1 MRNSTTTRRR
11 RLRATQLVRRCA
23 VVGVIAL
30 WFVDATVDTG
40 TEADDFLAE
49 AQAVSE

>member
-1 MRNSTTTRRR
+1 MHDTTTTRRR
-11 RLRATQLVRRCA
+11 RPRATQLVRRIA

-40 TEADDFLAE
+40 TEADDFLAQ
-49 AQAVSE
+49 AQVVTG